1 MPSTS
6 PDNIYYPDINAAQ
19 NQPAYMGT
27 HATSVQTAL
36 SLRQRYSF
44 IWANDAARLAQT
56 GMTEGSIAY
65 QVDSKTEYQ
74 YENGIWRLG
83 TPHVEFTSSASIPN
97 ASPTLA
103 GVFSVDNTRTSAP
116 TMATP
121 FSNGVINVSLP
132 GIYAISTRTLLG
144 AAATNRTFIEGFDD
158 TAGLGLSRVSIGVGE
173 DEGTLSVP
181 NAYIIV
187 PNTRLRFNVFQQT
200 GGTRTVSTR
209 LRITRIG

>member
-1 MPSTS
+1 M
-6 PDNIYYPDINAAQ
+6 AV
-19 NQPAYMGT
+19 
-27 HATSVQTAL
+27 HASSVQTAL
-36 SLRQRYSF
+36 SKRQRFSYV
-44 IWANDAARLAQT
+44 WANDAARTAQT
-56 GMTEGSIAY
+56 GMTEGSTAY
-65 QVDSKTEYQ
+65 QIDTKTEYQ
-74 YENGIWRLG
+74 YENGVWRLA
-83 TPHVEFTSSASIPN
+83 TPHVEMTASASVPV

-103 GVFSVDNTRTSAP
+103 GTFTIDNARTSAP

-132 GIYAISTRTLLG
+132 GIYAVSTRTLLT

-187 PNTRLRFNVFQQT
+187 ANTKLRFNIFQQT
-200 GGTRTVSTR
+200 GATRIVSTR